1 MKKEYIKPIANF
13 IQQQLETPISESER
27 EELSSLS
34 QNDEEF
40 KAITDRIKEGD
51 YLKELQNYT
60 ENKVEEKIR
69 LRVMARIEEKEL
81 KRVRRNRLLSMISTA
96 AAAIAII
103 ITTSF
108 LFAEKPLID
117 SLVEIAYN
125 HPNETIDEDVIL
137 ITDKG
142 ENIKLTGTTYMA
154 TELAKDTI
162 TTDRIA
168 ETGSMTIVVP
178 LKKEFNIVLPDSTKV
193 WLNSGSKLTFPNK
206 FDGEERVVVLDGEG
220 YFEVSHNADQPFI
233 VRNLIMD
240 TRVLGTKFLVSSY
253 SEDDLRSIS
262 LVEGSVEVI
271 SSVSDYYHKLV
282 PGKGV
287 FFDSDTHQFQSRTIH
302 INSVLDRVGGMLIFE
317 NVTLESICNTL
328 SRRYAVEFVFR
339 NESLKEKLFYMKT
352 KKYELIENVMS
363 LLNLAGGIQYEI
375 SGNKIIIQ

>member
-13 IQQQLETPISESER
+13 IKSQLETTIVEKEQD
-27 EELSSLS
+27 ELSSLMK
-34 QNDEEF
+34 NDGEF
-40 KAITDRIKEGD
+40 KAITDRIKKGD
-51 YLKELQNYT
+51 YLKELQSYT

-69 LRVMARIEEKEL
+69 LRVVARIKENER
-81 KRVRRNRLLSMISTA
+81 KRVRRKRLLSVISA
-96 AAAIAII
+96 AAAVIAII

-108 LFAEKPLID
+108 LFVEKPLID

-125 HPNETIDEDVIL
+125 PAETLDEDVIL

-253 SEDDLRSIS
+253 PEDDLRSIS